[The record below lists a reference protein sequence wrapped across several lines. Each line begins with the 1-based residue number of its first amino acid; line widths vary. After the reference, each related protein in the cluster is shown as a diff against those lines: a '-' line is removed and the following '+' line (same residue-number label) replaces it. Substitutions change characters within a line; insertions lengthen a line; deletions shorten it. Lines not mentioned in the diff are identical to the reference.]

1 MEYISQDY
9 NGLTKAIAELIAGIE
24 VPVNT
29 NGFAN
34 DLTTFR
40 GKDDV
45 LTLLIHLGYLAY
57 DSKKKTLIS
66 RTRKYDRNS
75 RSPFVRCITMQP

>member
-1 MEYISQDY
+1 MEYISKDY
-9 NGLTKAIAELIAGIE
+9 NGMTRTIAELVGGIE

-34 DLTTFR
+34 DLETFK

-57 DSKKKTLIS
+57 DSE
-66 RTRKYDRNS
+66 RNT
-75 RSPFVRCITMQP
+75 VRIPNEEIKLEFQRALYYLNEPK